1 MITNNSA
8 IRFHYLHLPQSFKRM
23 TNFIL
28 LHNCKKKRKKK
39 KKDDDEQHGCSSWFF
54 LLENNYIDDEHH
66 CRSSFLVMHAS
77 QLGKDD
83 ELVLIIFV
91 HNYKKI
97 KKIG

>member
-1 MITNNSA
+1 
-8 IRFHYLHLPQSFKRM
+8 M

-28 LHNCKKKRKKK
+28 LHNCKK

-66 CRSSFLVMHAS
+66 CHSSFLVMHAS
-77 QLGKDD
+77 ELGKDD